1 LLSRAAGLDVR
12 YEHAAE
18 ASAPRAPD
26 HTTLTRAYL
35 VFTGALAAP
44 SATGSA
50 ARDEV
55 LLSLFVVRHLVRT
68 SSILGT
74 TDNAIAG
81 IRRR

>member
-1 LLSRAAGLDVR
+1 MCT
-12 YEHAAE
+12 AE

-26 HTTLTRAYL
+26 HTTVTRAYM

-44 SATGSA
+44 GATGSA
-50 ARDEV
+50 ARDEA

-74 TDNAIAG
+74 ADNAIAG
-81 IRRR
+81 TRHA